1 MSKRKSIDIDG
12 LAHPGQPMPNASRI
26 GPMIASSGVFG
37 IDLEG
42 GGLLADL
49 EGQSRALFAN
59 MVRICEAAG
68 ATLEH
73 IIKVDVELS
82 LDSDK
87 DVFNVAWIEAFPD
100 PASRPARH
108 TVTHELPGPVKV
120 RCEFLA
126 FVG

>member
-59 MVRICEAAG
+59 MVRI
-68 ATLEH
+68 
-73 IIKVDVELS
+73 
-82 LDSDK
+82 
-87 DVFNVAWIEAFPD
+87 
-100 PASRPARH
+100 
-108 TVTHELPGPVKV
+108 
-120 RCEFLA
+120 
-126 FVG
+126 

>member
-1 MSKRKSIDIDG
+1 
-12 LAHPGQPMPNASRI
+12 MPNASRI

-73 IIKVDVELS
+73 PRKGLMCPSGAYLS
-82 LDSDK
+82 DRYIS
-87 DVFNVAWIEAFPD
+87 VVAKGPLK
-100 PASRPARH
+100 RPTPRHARIR
-108 TVTHELPGPVKV
+108 E
-120 RCEFLA
+120 
-126 FVG
+126 